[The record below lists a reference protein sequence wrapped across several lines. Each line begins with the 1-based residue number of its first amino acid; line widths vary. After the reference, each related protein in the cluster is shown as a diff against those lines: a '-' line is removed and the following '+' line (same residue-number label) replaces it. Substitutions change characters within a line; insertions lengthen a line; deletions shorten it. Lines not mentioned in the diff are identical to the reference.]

1 MTLFRHEMKRAW
13 KALLIWTLAIG
24 FFLAIAIFVYPEMK
38 NQMDQLSEAFA
49 SMGSFSSAFGMD
61 IMDYGSL
68 TGFYGVEIE
77 STLGLGGA
85 LFAAL
90 IGIGMLANEE
100 KRGTAEFLLTHP
112 VRRSEVVTAKLLA
125 MLAQITIL
133 SVTVFLMT
141 VGSIAAIGEA
151 VPWKEAVLLH
161 TAYFLMMVEL
171 GCICFGISASLW
183 KGGMGIGLGLA
194 IAAYIL
200 NIIANLSDK
209 VEFLKFIT
217 PFGYA
222 NGSVIVSDGRLDGMK
237 ILVGMGIAAAAAA
250 YAYVKYS
257 KKDIR

>member
-125 MLAQITIL
+125 MLAQIAIL

-171 GCICFGISASLW
+171 GCNSLRP
-183 KGGMGIGLGLA
+183 
-194 IAAYIL
+194 
-200 NIIANLSDK
+200 SD
-209 VEFLKFIT
+209 T
-217 PFGYA
+217 PT
-222 NGSVIVSDGRLDGMK
+222 VR
-237 ILVGMGIAAAAAA
+237 
-250 YAYVKYS
+250 
-257 KKDIR
+257 